1 MRETYQLPDSVVT
14 NEQIKAVE
22 DALIKATSYFDAVFL
37 QQDIIKKSYQKSM
50 KKSLRKIRMM
60 FLFARIKNF
69 FKGVK

>member
-14 NEQIKAVE
+14 NAQIKAVE
-22 DALIKATSYFDAVFL
+22 DEIIKATNYFDAVFL
-37 QQDIIKKSYQKSM
+37 HQDIIKKAYQKSM
-50 KKSLRKIRMM
+50 KKSIRKIRMM